1 MFKIFNKKRNND
13 KLNAVNNIT
22 INASNDMGADD
33 IRKVIQKLSLSKNVL
48 TASENIPRIKTRVI
62 IGLDNNHDFDTYSYE
77 TVQEIN
83 EKLKSDSDFITIG
96 DLVLKRESIESI
108 WKTTEEYRGGTKA

>member
-13 KLNAVNNIT
+13 KPNEVNNIT
-22 INASNDMGADD
+22 INAPNGMGADEV
-33 IRKVIQKLSLSKNVL
+33 RKEISKLSKNFL
-48 TASENIPRIKTRVI
+48 TLSENIPRIKTRVI

>member
-13 KLNAVNNIT
+13 KLNELRNNIT
-22 INASNDMGADD
+22 INVPNDMGADEV
-33 IRKVIQKLSLSKNVL
+33 RKEISKLSKNVL
-48 TASENIPRIKTRVI
+48 TPLEDTQRVKTKVI
-62 IGLDNNHDFDTYSYE
+62 IELNSGRDFDTYSYD

-83 EKLKSDSDFITIG
+83 EKLNSDSDFITIG
-96 DLVLKRESIESI
+96 DLVLKCESIESI